1 MCALHAVKY
10 EGDNCIFPLI
20 LNVFVLLLPKKY
32 LILFVCLLALTSK
45 KKIQHIYIYMSNIMS
60 KVRNR
65 IKIRFA

>member
-45 KKIQHIYIYMSNIMS
+45 KKYNIYIYMSNIMS

>member
-45 KKIQHIYIYMSNIMS
+45 KIQHIYMSNIMS